1 MITHSLPIDYRA
13 SIARGFVPG
22 VGCAPGGNYDI
33 RSSSP
38 FTNRVG
44 QAWNAALH
52 TRAVYLFRNRQFRE
66 CIAHVSFDYASIKRP
81 SSLAAPWFLRDVA
94 WPPPSRATSRYLPSR
109 GQVGMRVYE
118 RARYYRPNTGHRE
131 PSLLASTRARLS
143 LVFTG
148 SGLRWVCPGERKG
161 LVSLF
166 FEISRRGRVGTG
178 WTACLFDSSEI
189 LFLIREEVIVF
200 LRMFRREGIGSLY
213 VTFFS
218 SRKK

>member
-1 MITHSLPIDYRA
+1 MHKLNDRIILYLRAKRNHEDQTLGMITHSLPIDYRA
-13 SIARGFVPG
+13 SIARGFNVSLASA
-22 VGCAPGGNYDI
+22 VHLAAIMIYEAAPLSRTVSAKLEMRPYI
-33 RSSSP
+33 
-38 FTNRVG
+38 
-44 QAWNAALH
+44 
-52 TRAVYLFRNRQFRE
+52 RAVYLFRNRQFRE

-94 WPPPSRATSRYLPSR
+94 WPPPSQATSRYLPSR

-178 WTACLFDSSEI
+178 
-189 LFLIREEVIVF
+189 
-200 LRMFRREGIGSLY
+200 
-213 VTFFS
+213 
-218 SRKK
+218 

>member
-13 SIARGFVPG
+13 SIARGFNVSLASA
-22 VGCAPGGNYDI
+22 VHLAAIMIYEAAPLSRTVSAKLEMRPYI
-33 RSSSP
+33 HEPSTFFEIASFASASPTYRS
-38 FTNRVG
+38 
-44 QAWNAALH
+44 
-52 TRAVYLFRNRQFRE
+52 
-66 CIAHVSFDYASIKRP
+66 IMRP

-94 WPPPSRATSRYLPSR
+94 WPPPSQATSRYLPSR

-178 WTACLFDSSEI
+178 WTACLFDSS
-189 LFLIREEVIVF
+189 RD
-200 LRMFRREGIGSLY
+200 S
-213 VTFFS
+213 FS
-218 SRKK
+218 Y